1 MFIINLFYSIKP
13 NFIISK
19 WFYSTNHK
27 DIGTLYLI
35 TGIWSGVLGTTL
47 RWIIRSEL
55 KGVYF
60 YNPIIGDEQIYN
72 VFVTAH
78 ALIIIFFIV
87 IPILIGCFGNW
98 LVPLIIGSPDI
109 AYPRMNNLRYWLLV
123 PALFILLI
131 SITVEG
137 GAGTGWTLYPPLRGT
152 SGHSRLSVDCVI
164 FSLHLAG
171 VSSLLGAINFYS
183 TITNI
188 RVLGITLERM
198 PIFPWSVLVTA
209 VLLLVSL
216 PVLAGCI
223 TMLLT
228 DRNFNSGFYQSRA
241 GGDPVLFQHLFW
253 FFGHPEVYILILPGF
268 GLVSHIIIQETIKN
282 TVFGSIGIIWAIIG
296 IGLLGFVV
304 WAHHIFTTGLD
315 VDTRAYFTSATI
327 VIAIPTG
334 IKVFSWMA
342 TLFGSYQDFLDQLRV
357 SGLWSGGFLVLFTI
371 GGLRGVVLA
380 NSCVDTILHDSYYVV
395 AHFHYVLRMGAV
407 FSLIGAL
414 VNWFPLI
421 SGLGLNRFLLR
432 THFLWIF
439 ISVNVTFF
447 PIHFL
452 GISGIPRRYADYP
465 VAMYTWNKICSDG
478 ATCSFG
484 SIFFFIFIL
493 WEGFSRSRIVFT
505 VVRGPSSL
513 ELLHRFPPLDHS
525 YLDVPIIYSRTI

>member
-1 MFIINLFYSIKP
+1 M
-13 NFIISK
+13 
-19 WFYSTNHK
+19 
-27 DIGTLYLI
+27 
-35 TGIWSGVLGTTL
+35 
-47 RWIIRSEL
+47 R
-55 KGVYF
+55 
-60 YNPIIGDEQIYN
+60 
-72 VFVTAH
+72 
-78 ALIIIFFIV
+78 
-87 IPILIGCFGNW
+87 
-98 LVPLIIGSPDI
+98 
-109 AYPRMNNLRYWLLV
+109 
-123 PALFILLI
+123 
-131 SITVEG
+131 ITVEG
-137 GAGTGWTLYPPLRGT
+137 GAGTGWTLYPPLSGT
-152 SGHSRLSVDCVI
+152 SGHSSLSVDCVI

-223 TMLLT
+223 TILLT

-282 TVFGSIGIIWAIIG
+282 TVFGSIGMIWAIIG
-296 IGLLGFVV
+296 VGLLGFVV
-304 WAHHIFTTGLD
+304 WAHHTFTTGLD
-315 VDTRAYFTSATI
+315 VDTRAYFTSATM

-357 SGLWSGGFLVLFTI
+357 SGLWSVGFLVLFTI

-395 AHFHYVLRMGAV
+395 AHFHYVLSMGAV

-447 PIHFL
+447 PMHFL

-465 VAMYTWNKICSDG
+465 VAIYAWNKICSDG

-484 SIFFFIFIL
+484 SMFFFIFIL
-493 WEGFSRSRIVFT
+493 WEGFSSSRLVFT

-513 ELLHRFPPLDHS
+513 ELLHSFPPLDHR
-525 YLDVPIIYSRTI
+525 YLDVPIIYGHTI

>member
-1 MFIINLFYSIKP
+1 
-13 NFIISK
+13 
-19 WFYSTNHK
+19 
-27 DIGTLYLI
+27 
-35 TGIWSGVLGTTL
+35 
-47 RWIIRSEL
+47 
-55 KGVYF
+55 
-60 YNPIIGDEQIYN
+60 
-72 VFVTAH
+72 
-78 ALIIIFFIV
+78 
-87 IPILIGCFGNW
+87 
-98 LVPLIIGSPDI
+98 
-109 AYPRMNNLRYWLLV
+109 
-123 PALFILLI
+123 
-131 SITVEG
+131 
-137 GAGTGWTLYPPLRGT
+137 
-152 SGHSRLSVDCVI
+152 
-164 FSLHLAG
+164 
-171 VSSLLGAINFYS
+171 
-183 TITNI
+183 
-188 RVLGITLERM
+188 M

-223 TMLLT
+223 TILLT

-282 TVFGSIGIIWAIIG
+282 TVFGSIGMIWAIIG

-315 VDTRAYFTSATI
+315 VDTRAYFTSATM

-357 SGLWSGGFLVLFTI
+357 SGLWSVGFLVLFTI

-395 AHFHYVLRMGAV
+395 AHFHYVLSMGAV

-447 PIHFL
+447 PMHFL

-465 VAMYTWNKICSDG
+465 VAIYAWNKICSDG

-484 SIFFFIFIL
+484 SMFFFIFIL
-493 WEGFSRSRIVFT
+493 WEGFSSSRLVFT

-513 ELLHRFPPLDHS
+513 ELLHSFPPLDHR
-525 YLDVPIIYSRTI
+525 YLDVPIIYGHTI